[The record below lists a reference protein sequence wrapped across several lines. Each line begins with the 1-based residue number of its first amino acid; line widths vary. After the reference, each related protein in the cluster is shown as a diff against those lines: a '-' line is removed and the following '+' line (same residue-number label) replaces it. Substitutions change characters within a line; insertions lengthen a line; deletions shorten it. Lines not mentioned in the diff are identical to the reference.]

1 MSSSKPVVDLLTLT
15 GIAPSSVSAH
25 RFVGFDDAQA
35 SVAGQKIKGV
45 ARSDAASGA
54 AYPIGVKGTDIIET
68 GGAFSIGD
76 DVISDASGRAVK
88 ASASG
93 PAAVTAIT
101 KANPGVVTA
110 VGHGF
115 STGDVVTFTDVG
127 GMVEL
132 NQNSY
137 AITVLTA
144 DTFSIGI
151 NTTSLTTYTSGGS
164 AHRVGP
170 RQHVGGTALEASSGS
185 GKFVEILR

>member
-1 MSSSKPVVDLLTLT
+1 MTLT
-15 GIAPSSVSAH
+15 GLAPSGVTAH

-45 ARSDAASGA
+45 ARSNAASA
-54 AYPIGVKGTDIIET
+54 ENFPIGVKGTDIVET
-68 GGAFSIGD
+68 GGVFAIGD

-88 ASASG
+88 ASASA
-93 PAAVTAIT
+93 PATVTAIT

-110 VGHGF
+110 VAHGF
-115 STGDVVTFTDVG
+115 LTGDVVAFTDVA

-137 AITVLTA
+137 VATVLTA

-151 NTTSLTTYTSGGS
+151 NTTSLTTYTSGGL

-170 RQHVGGTALEASSGS
+170 RQHVGGTALEASSGT